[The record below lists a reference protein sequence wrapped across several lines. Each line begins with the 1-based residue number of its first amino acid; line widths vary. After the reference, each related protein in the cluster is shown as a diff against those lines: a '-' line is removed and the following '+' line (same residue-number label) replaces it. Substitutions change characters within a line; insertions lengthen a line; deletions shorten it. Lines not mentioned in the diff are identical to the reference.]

1 MRALKIAFREIVIG
15 PRARHVGHSFRIEFL
30 SWLQAEFF
38 FGLTHRGFRTV
49 ELRDGLIQAQFVIGI
64 FQTHEHLALAH
75 RASHIDPNC
84 DDFAGGLR
92 LHICLHVRG
101 KRARGFK
108 EARQLPHDRSHS
120 GDFKNRGRGVGRG
133 VVAWLPVGAFAAHEA
148 RADRR
153 GQANEKY
160 KLDKSLQ
167 SHLFDL
173 ILFEFFFTCFRAR
186 GFRGRAFKAALEGE
200 AFLKEARP
208 IAWSPATPCK
218 RILVNSRAAVSFE
231 MFSSCRSRSQRLLFS
246 EW

>member
-133 VVAWLPVGAFAAHEA
+133 VVAWLPVGTFATHEA
-148 RADRR
+148 RAHRR
-153 GQANEKY
+153 RQVYEKY
-160 KLDKSLQ
+160 Q
-167 SHLFDL
+167 F
-173 ILFEFFFTCFRAR
+173 
-186 GFRGRAFKAALEGE
+186 
-200 AFLKEARP
+200 
-208 IAWSPATPCK
+208 
-218 RILVNSRAAVSFE
+218 N
-231 MFSSCRSRSQRLLFS
+231 
-246 EW
+246 